1 MAIIT
6 VVISKGR
13 PQSVKDEIIAK
24 LTSVMIETI
33 NAEPRQVRVVIN
45 EVEEGCYG
53 VAGKAIIPLGSS

>member
-53 VAGKAIIPLGSS
+53 VAGKAIPPIA